1 MSSRRLK
8 LNCIYTNYLCGGIVP
23 LEFKD
28 DSLYQ
33 QPTEEE
39 IRAVKEEK
47 KERKNFRDDINEKKS
62 KLESDR
68 KQALRMRSCKL
79 MQ

>member
-1 MSSRRLK
+1 M
-8 LNCIYTNYLCGGIVP
+8 NCIYTNYLCGGIVP

-28 DSLYQ
+28 DPLYQ

-79 MQ
+79 MQYPCFYN

>member
-1 MSSRRLK
+1 M
-8 LNCIYTNYLCGGIVP
+8 
-23 LEFKD
+23 EFKD